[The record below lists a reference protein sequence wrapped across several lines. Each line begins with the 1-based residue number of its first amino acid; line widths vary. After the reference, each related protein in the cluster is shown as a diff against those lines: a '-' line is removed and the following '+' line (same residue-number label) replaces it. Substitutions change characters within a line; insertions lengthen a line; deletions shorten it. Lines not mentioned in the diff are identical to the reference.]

1 MLNETSVWI
10 ASSIA
15 KENGITVNDLG
26 NIFSQLSTYDNDFN
40 GNNGEDYLWEEAEEK
55 GFETN
60 ADYLINEVLKNYDY
74 NTIIGKGQISK
85 LISMFLNRWLGSDCY
100 YDGYDYEFD
109 IVNNVLFV
117 AVAISI
123 DN

>member
-26 NIFSQLSTYDNDFN
+26 NIFSQLSMHDNDFN
-40 GNNGEDYLWEEAEEK
+40 VENGEEYLWEEAEEK

-60 ADYLINEVLKNYDY
+60 ADYLINEVLKDIDY
-74 NTIIGKGQISK
+74 NTNIDISK
-85 LISMFLNRWLGSDCY
+85 VPKLIDLFLDQWLGRDDY
-100 YDGYDYEFD
+100 YDGYDFD
-109 IVNNVLFV
+109 LDFVNNVLFV
-117 AVAISI
+117 AVAISRE
-123 DN
+123 N